1 MNLKLNS
8 GRVTVIAGP
17 SGSGKSTLFSLI
29 LKECYPLSGNILVN
43 NISLNKISKYSW
55 YENISFVS
63 QTPFIFGT
71 TILNNIKIG
80 KTNATLQEVIKASKE
95 SGIINYINKFP
106 NKFEFNVQDGGTNL
120 SGGQCQ
126 LISLTRAILKDSPIV
141 LLDEPSNNLDNKS
154 IIRLKNLFLSWA
166 RKNKLVIVITH
177 DLRLIDKRFDTYSVK
192 NFNLLK

>member
-1 MNLKLNS
+1 MKLNS

-17 SGSGKSTLFSLI
+17 SGSGKSSLFSLI
-29 LKECYPLSGNILVN
+29 LKECDPISGNIAIN
-43 NISLNKISKYSW
+43 NISLDKISKYSW

-71 TILNNIKIG
+71 SILNNIKIG
-80 KTNATLQEVIKASKE
+80 KSDATFQDIIQASKE
-95 SGIINYINKFP
+95 SGSFNYINKFP

-154 IIRLKNLFLSWA
+154 IIRMKNLFLNWA
-166 RKNKLVIVITH
+166 NKNKIVIVITH
-177 DLRLIDKRFDTYSVK
+177 DLRLIDKRFDTYNVK

>member
-80 KTNATLQEVIKASKE
+80 KTNATLQEVIKSIKRVR
-95 SGIINYINKFP
+95 IINYINKFP

-141 LLDEPSNNLDNKS
+141 LLDEPSNNLDNK
-154 IIRLKNLFLSWA
+154 NQ
-166 RKNKLVIVITH
+166 
-177 DLRLIDKRFDTYSVK
+177 
-192 NFNLLK
+192 LLD